1 MGINVTLWRTAPKA
15 EDFEQGAHI
24 RALLLQATA
33 QTALTLTALKSED
46 LEGTAKMKV
55 AAQIRGFCQCYPAP
69 DQGNLHP
76 TSHPT
81 PHKPPKFGS
90 AMLPIGRTDGKLSM

>member
-1 MGINVTLWRTAPKA
+1 MGINGTLCRTPPNA

-24 RALLLQATA
+24 RALLLQAIA

-55 AAQIRGFCQCYPAP
+55 AAQISTPQVIPRFTSHRNRLGHAP
-69 DQGNLHP
+69 DW
-76 TSHPT
+76 
-81 PHKPPKFGS
+81 
-90 AMLPIGRTDGKLSM
+90 